1 MARAANEGQMSWII
15 RAAAFVMLA
24 SAFVATAAFAQEA
37 RQLPGAGPAP
47 AAPVPTKP
55 RERMG
60 VAPQRV
66 QCASEPQ
73 CSPDEAVC
81 TSRAVCYVSASAQR
95 PIQGCV
101 AYTCL
106 VKRPRY
112 PLDLMKKP

>member
-1 MARAANEGQMSWII
+1 MRWII

-24 SAFVATAAFAQEA
+24 SAAIATTTVFAQEA

-47 AAPVPTKP
+47 VAPAPTKP
-55 RERMG
+55 RERSGG